1 MRKVVVKGGQD
12 ELISRTPGR
21 KGSET
26 GRSLGALIVGASRLE
41 LLTPCL

>member
-1 MRKVVVKGGQD
+1 MRKVVVKGGQND
-12 ELISRTPGR
+12 LISRTPGP

-26 GRSLGALIVGASRLE
+26 GLSLGSLIVGASRLE